1 MRSSVPRYDESEL
14 DNIQEDA
21 IPSRD
26 FAQTFIAA
34 YSLIKYLLIIQDG
47 STIISRSCFRGIHC
61 SSLPSGGWGL
71 GSPVPWWF
79 RSTTSFVP
87 WYIFGYMYIVVTR
100 RDFSVV

>member
-47 STIISRSCFRGIHC
+47 STIISRLCFRGIHC

-71 GSPVPWWF
+71 GAGLPG
-79 RSTTSFVP
+79 TL
-87 WYIFGYMYIVVTR
+87 VV
-100 RDFSVV
+100 